1 MPAVQNNEVS
11 TAQTLLA
18 NLESQEA
25 AAVASVLQSYES
37 SRPYSSKTSWKG
49 KQEEF
54 IRWCS
59 AKGYPSD
66 AVNANKFILFLQEI
80 KDRPSMKR
88 GRKRKT
94 NLDSPIAA
102 NDQSNLTPIGYRT
115 HQQYVC
121 AIMNLWNQQWARN
134 NS

>member
-1 MPAVQNNEVS
+1 MTSPLLSTNMVIHTVPAVQNNEVS
-11 TAQTLLA
+11 TAQTVLT

-66 AVNANKFILFLQEI
+66 AVNANKFILFLQRNQRSSFYETWAQTEN
-80 KDRPSMKR
+80 KFRF
-88 GRKRKT
+88 
-94 NLDSPIAA
+94 
-102 NDQSNLTPIGYRT
+102 T
-115 HQQYVC
+115 HRC
-121 AIMNLWNQQWARN
+121 K
-134 NS
+134 